1 MTEPNSPTG
10 QAHHDVDA
18 WRRILAA
25 PTVLDVLAG
34 HVDDWAPVPA
44 ESAGWLTRTA
54 LPEISF
60 GSDILGA
67 GVEFEIVSPWRDPQ
81 ALNLLRSI
89 QRALVRYVDASLL
102 PSARAD

>member
-1 MTEPNSPTG
+1 VKRLREGLDHTTAPHFS
-10 QAHHDVDA
+10 
-18 WRRILAA
+18 AA
-25 PTVLDVLAG
+25 
-34 HVDDWAPVPA
+34 DW
-44 ESAGWLTRTA
+44 TRTG